1 MDAVDRSSL
10 PRPTS
15 SVTSVQRRVR
25 DQLPREARAL
35 PAQSESF
42 WRTVDHGLIEIGLAL
57 TPGRR
62 AAIDAQSRLLTAW
75 NAAINLTALRTDELA
90 ARGHILDSLVAV
102 TTLRSLAGEAPSL
115 LDIGSGPGYPG
126 LPLAVALPARR
137 AALVD
142 SIGKKASFLEVV
154 AQAAMSALRAAHE
167 PSPEIVALRERAED
181 LADEPDQREA
191 WDLVTARA
199 VGRLAEVAE
208 LGLPLARPG
217 GHVVA
222 WKRDVGDGALTSEV
236 DAALHLIHA
245 AGGAAPEVIRLPA
258 AERIGL
264 GGHCL
269 VVIAKRRP
277 TPYRF
282 PRPAGERRRAAL
294 P

>member
-15 SVTSVQRRVR
+15 SVTSAQRRAR
-25 DQLPREARAL
+25 QQLPHEARGL

-42 WRTVDHGLIEIGLAL
+42 WRIVGDGLVEMELEL

-62 AAIDAQSRLLTAW
+62 AALDAQARLLTAW
-75 NAAINLTALRTDELA
+75 NAAINLTALRTEQLV

-102 TTLRSLAGEAPSL
+102 TTLRSLAGDAPSL

-137 AALVD
+137 AALLD

-154 AQAAMSALRAAHE
+154 AQAAMGAMRDAHE
-167 PSPEIVALRERAED
+167 PVPEITALRERAED

-199 VGRLAEVAE
+199 VGSLAEVAE

-222 WKRDVGDGALTSEV
+222 WKHDAGDGALEAEV
-236 DAALHLIHA
+236 DGARDLIRV
-245 AGGAAPEVIRLPA
+245 AGGTVPQTIRLPA

-269 VVIAKRRP
+269 VVIPKRRP
-277 TPYRF
+277 TPDGY
-282 PRPAGERRRAAL
+282 PRPVGERRRAAL

>member
-15 SVTSVQRRVR
+15 SVTSAQRRAR
-25 DQLPREARAL
+25 EQLPREARGL
-35 PAQSESF
+35 PALSESF
-42 WRTVDHGLIEIGLAL
+42 WRIVDDGLIEIGLEL

-62 AAIDAQSRLLTAW
+62 AALDAQARLLTAW
-75 NAAINLTALRTDELA
+75 NAAINLTALRTDELV
-90 ARGHILDSLVAV
+90 ARGHVLDSLLAVA
-102 TTLRSLAGEAPSL
+102 TLRSLAGDAPSV
-115 LDIGSGPGYPG
+115 LDLGSGPGYPG
-126 LPLAVALPARR
+126 LPLAVALPARS

-154 AQAAMSALRAAHE
+154 TQAAMAALRAAHE
-167 PSPEIVALRERAED
+167 PFPEIVALKERAED
-181 LADEPDQREA
+181 LADELDQREA

-199 VGRLAEVAE
+199 VGTLAEVAE
-208 LGLPLARPG
+208 LGLPLARRG

-222 WKRDVGDGALTSEV
+222 WKHDQGDGALKREV
-236 DAALHLIHA
+236 DGARDVVHA
-245 AGGAAPEVIRLPA
+245 AGGAAPEVMRLPA

-269 VVIAKRRP
+269 VVIAKRRA
-277 TPYRF
+277 TPDRY
-282 PRPAGERRRAAL
+282 PRTVGERRRAAL